1 MQAAG
6 LFPTLKVLSWIVLLL
21 MLVAGG
27 YTFAISLIQWSGI
40 GV

>member
-1 MQAAG
+1 MQG
-6 LFPTLKVLSWIVLLL
+6 LFPALRVLSWLVLLL

-27 YTFAISLIQWSGI
+27 YTVAISIVHWSGI